1 MSILNDIY
9 NCCYEVN
16 RPPTADYRA
25 LCRELYEM
33 WAQIEAAVGY
43 ELVDKL
49 QSKEADL
56 LELREERAFRD
67 GFRLGAG
74 LMVEL
79 L

>member
-9 NCCYEVN
+9 NDRYEVD
-16 RPPTADYRA
+16 RPLTADYRA
-25 LCRELYEM
+25 LCREAEEM
-33 WAQIEAAVGY
+33 WEQVKTAVGL

-49 QSKEADL
+49 QSMEA
-56 LELREERAFRD
+56 ELCELQEERAFRS

-74 LMVEL
+74 LMAEL

>member
-9 NCCYEVN
+9 NGRYEVD
-16 RPPTADYRA
+16 RPPTADYQA
-25 LCRELYEM
+25 LCRELEEM
-33 WAQIEAAVGY
+33 WKQVEAAVGL

-49 QSKEADL
+49 QAKEADL
-56 LELREERAFRD
+56 WEQHEEQAFRG

-74 LMVEL
+74 LMAEL

>member
-9 NCCYEVN
+9 NCRYEVN
-16 RPPTADYRA
+16 RPPTTDYRA
-25 LCRELYEM
+25 LCRELEEM
-33 WAQIEAAVGY
+33 WEQVKAAVGF

-49 QSKEADL
+49 QTKEA
-56 LELREERAFRD
+56 ELCEQQEERAFRD

-74 LMVEL
+74 LMAEL